1 MKHVI
6 FDIGGVVLDWR
17 PGKLLERFYPDE
29 AERARMQPL
38 IFLHAD
44 WLELDRG
51 ALSEAGILERIARRA
66 GRPVPEL
73 DLLFEVIRDSLVP
86 KPDTIALLELLRAR
100 GVPLYC
106 LSNMPAGIYHQL
118 RAMHGFWQHFDGVVI
133 SGLVGMVK
141 PEAAIYEHLLASHGL
156 RAADTVFIDDL
167 PVNCEAARAVGLQ
180 AILFEDAGQ
189 CARALQALD
198 VLAA

>member
-1 MKHVI
+1 MRNVI

-17 PGKLLERFYPDE
+17 PGRLLERFYPDA
-29 AERARMQPL
+29 AERVRMQPL
-38 IFLHAD
+38 IFKHAD

-51 ALSEAGILERIARRA
+51 ALSELEILARIAQRA

-73 DLLFEVIRDSLVP
+73 DPLFEAIRDSLVP
-86 KPDTIALLELLRAR
+86 KADTIALLDSLAAQR
-100 GVPLYC
+100 VPLYC

-118 RAMHGFWQHFDGVVI
+118 RAMHDFWSHFHGVVV

-141 PEAAIYEHLLASHGL
+141 PEPQIYEHLLGTYGL

-167 PVNCEAARAVGLQ
+167 AVNVEAARGVGLQ
-180 AILFEDAGQ
+180 AILFENAAQ
-189 CARALQALD
+189 CAAALD
-198 VLAA
+198 LLRP